1 MKTCSQVKLIVMR
14 GLLCK
19 LDCPDFQRLGQFGTD
34 EQVAEMSD
42 RVVLSGQ
49 ALFEIL
55 LIHMTLQLALV

>member
-1 MKTCSQVKLIVMR
+1 MKTCSQVELIVMR

-42 RVVLSGQ
+42 RVVMSSQ
-49 ALFEIL
+49 SIFDQKPPMEREI
-55 LIHMTLQLALV
+55 IC